1 MELEKKMHEI
11 GARLERLWES
21 DEDGENRAEIRSLE
35 RELTQIKIELWK
47 SM

>member
-1 MELEKKMHEI
+1 MDIEKRMREI
-11 GARLERLWES
+11 GARLEMLWES
-21 DEDGENRAEIRSLE
+21 DEDGENRAEIRGLE